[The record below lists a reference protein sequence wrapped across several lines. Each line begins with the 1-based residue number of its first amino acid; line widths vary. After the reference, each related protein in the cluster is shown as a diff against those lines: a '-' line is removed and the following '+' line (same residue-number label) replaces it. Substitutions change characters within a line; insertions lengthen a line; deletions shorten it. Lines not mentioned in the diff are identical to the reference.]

1 MPSNLHEWSSLLI
14 DLLSLGASIAIA
26 VVLYRT
32 SRTIERQNFSN
43 SLRSAWIDIDSVAL
57 QDEATLHEID
67 FLLHPDKHTDPIA
80 IKRRRWICYM
90 IGNTLSVNYNGIKAK
105 LLPDVDGSFHSLQR
119 SLEGLTRH
127 PEFMQVTEYFYEDEF
142 RSLCRDIAARRRE
155 QGGAP
160 PEA

>member
-1 MPSNLHEWSSLLI
+1 MPFDIHELSSLLI
-14 DLLSLGASIAIA
+14 NLLSLGASIAIA

-43 SLRSAWIDIDSVAL
+43 SLRNAWIDIDSVAL

-67 FLLHPDKHTDPIA
+67 FLLHPDRKDDPIE
-80 IKRRRWICYM
+80 IKRRRWLCYM
-90 IGNTLSVNYNGIKAK
+90 IGNTLSVNYNGIKSK

-142 RSLCRDIAARRRE
+142 RILCRDIASRQRKHAT
-155 QGGAP
+155 GA
-160 PEA
+160 